1 MQLARVVGNVIST
14 QKHPSL
20 NGQRLL
26 LCQPVS
32 PDGKQPSGAPIVSI
46 DQLGAG
52 MHQLVT
58 LSSDGLTAR
67 NMVGDPKSP
76 ARYIIIGIVDEP
88 EETTKA

>member
-1 MQLARVVGNVIST
+1 MLLARVVGNVVAT

-26 LCQPVS
+26 LCQPES
-32 PDGKQPSGAPIVSI
+32 LDGKPAGAPIVAI

-52 MHQLVT
+52 MHQRVT

-67 NMVGDPKSP
+67 RMVDNPKSP
-76 ARYIIIGIVDEP
+76 ARYIVIGVVDEAP
-88 EETTKA
+88 VE